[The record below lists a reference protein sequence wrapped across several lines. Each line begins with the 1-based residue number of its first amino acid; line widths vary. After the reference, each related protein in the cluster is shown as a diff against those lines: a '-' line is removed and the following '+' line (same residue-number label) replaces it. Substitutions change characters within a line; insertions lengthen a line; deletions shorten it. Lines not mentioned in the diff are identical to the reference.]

1 MITFSTRPGARFLA
15 GTALLVFHL
24 PLAAQEAT
32 EATAAAAPAAEA
44 AHAEEEQYTDEEIVV
59 VGGARLPGAVIGDI
73 PAENTLDP
81 RDIRATGATSI
92 AELLEA
98 VAPQTASSRG
108 REGGGQPIVLLNG
121 RRTSGFR
128 EVRDLPPEAILRM
141 DILPEEVALKYGYRA
156 DQRVVNIV
164 LRPRFRSTVARVEG
178 EMPTEGGRMD
188 GELDATRLM
197 INEDGRT
204 TINLRLEGNTSL
216 KESERDIA
224 PPAAGE
230 RDEREFRTLLSS
242 RQMARLGGTVNRTVF
257 GDVAAT
263 FDGQVET
270 TDGRSL
276 LGESLLSPGTGLQR
290 NTDSDSGRLG
300 MALNTDRGS
309 WRLSATGSYELSRSL
324 TLTDRETVGVA
335 SRDRAR
341 STNSTGALD
350 VVATGPLA
358 ELPAGRASVTVKV
371 AGDTRDIDSRTQRVA
386 GLTEI
391 DLGRDRL
398 SSSLNFDL
406 PVAKRNGAW
415 GGIGTLT
422 LNGNVEVEELSD
434 FGTLVTAGGGL
445 FWAPVQKLSLIA
457 SYTREQGAPG
467 LQQLGEAVLVTPNSR
482 IFDFQRGETV
492 LVDQV
497 SGGNPDL
504 LSDTRK
510 VTKLGA
516 TFKPFDETN
525 LELRGDYVRT
535 RTDDVLSRFPGPTA
549 AIEAAFP
556 ERFTRNAAGD
566 LVRVDLRPV
575 NFDSSARDE
584 FRWGI
589 NFSKPLKSA
598 QPSQSVMDQLR
609 RAREAA
615 GGGQPPQGQQ
625 GAGQGGQRNPGGFR
639 GPGGGPGG
647 FGPFGGG
654 QGGRLTLSAYHTVLL
669 RDEVL
674 IRPGLPVIDYLDGE
688 AADTGG
694 GRARHKV
701 DVETGYFNNG
711 IGVRLTG
718 TWQSGSQVVGG
729 PSGDLDFAPLTK
741 MDLRV
746 FANLGEKPELV
757 LKHPWLRGTQIRF
770 GIDNLFDAKQKVR
783 DGAGLTPINYQPDLL
798 DAQGRTVS
806 ISFRKLFLPPRSA
819 MRRPTQTTPVAPPP
833 PAASSDVPAPAEAAT
848 PAPAEAPAPA
858 PVTPPQS

>member
-1 MITFSTRPGARFLA
+1 MTILHARASVRLLA
-15 GTALLVFHL
+15 GTALLALHL
-24 PLAAQEAT
+24 PLAAQEAA
-32 EATAAAAPAAEA
+32 EAAAAPAAEG
-44 AHAEEEQYTDEEIVV
+44 ETYTDEEIVV

-73 PAENTLDP
+73 PPENTLDP

-98 VAPQTASSRG
+98 VAPQTASSRS
-108 REGGGQPIVLLNG
+108 REGGQPIVLLNG

-164 LRPRFRSTVARVEG
+164 LRPRFRSTVTRVEG
-178 EMPTEGGRMD
+178 EMPTEGGRFE
-188 GELDATRLM
+188 GEADATRLM

-204 TINLRLEGNTSL
+204 TINLRLEGTSSL
-216 KESERDIA
+216 TESERDIA

-230 RDEREFRTLLSS
+230 RDQRDFRTLLGS

-263 FDGQVET
+263 FDGQVES

-276 LGESLLSPGTGLQR
+276 LGESLLSPGTALER
-290 NTDSDSGRLG
+290 NTDNDSGRLG

-350 VVATGPLA
+350 VVASGPLA
-358 ELPAGRASVTVKV
+358 ELPAGRASMTVKV
-371 AGDTRDIDSRTQRVA
+371 AGDTRDIDSRAQRVS
-386 GLTEI
+386 GVTET

-415 GGIGTLT
+415 GAIGTLT

-445 FWAPVQKLSLIA
+445 FWAPVQRLSLIA

-467 LQQLGEAVLVTPNSR
+467 LQQLGDPVLVTPNSR
-482 IFDFQRGETV
+482 IFDFRLGETV

-516 TFKPFDETN
+516 TLKPLDETN

-535 RTDDVLSRFPGPTA
+535 RTDDPLSRFPGPTA

-566 LVRVDLRPV
+566 LIRVDLRPV
-575 NFDSSARDE
+575 NYDSSARDE
-584 FRWGI
+584 VRWGI

-609 RAREAA
+609 RTREAA
-615 GGGQPPQGQQ
+615 GGGPQPQGQ
-625 GAGQGGQRNPGGFR
+625 GAGQGQRGPGGFR

-654 QGGRLTLSAYHTVLL
+654 QSGRLTLSAYHTLL
-669 RDEVL
+669 IRDEVL

-694 GRARHKV
+694 GRARHR
-701 DVETGYFNNG
+701 VEVESGWFNNG

-741 MDLRV
+741 MDLRI

-757 LKHPWLRGTQIRF
+757 LQHPWLRGTQVRL
-770 GIDNLFDAKQKVR
+770 GVDNLFDAKQKVR
-783 DGAGLTPINYQPDLL
+783 DGTGLTPINYQPDLL

-819 MRRPTQTTPVAPPP
+819 MRRPPPP
-833 PAASSDVPAPAEAAT
+833 T
-848 PAPAEAPAPA
+848 PAPAAP
-858 PVTPPQS
+858 TS